1 MQQQQQDTADQS
13 QASAWDIRA
22 TKGKWNKVIEKK
34 EEGKGTFCVA
44 KEKIGQGEQLLTEE
58 PFMRQIDEKHKET
71 RCHYCF
77 GELNAGHPSSC
88 RDKDCQWK
96 TKYCSEDCE
105 RHAWTSGHQWL
116 CRFPEL
122 AKQDADIIFAVQG
135 YFISKSQKQDV
146 LPDLVSNRDSFGAT
160 LIKDYRDKLAQVA
173 PILDLT
179 DSAIDNIITILFQI
193 KCNAFAVKTAQ
204 SVDVAATFVVS
215 REFLTLGRAI
225 YYSASKVNHACDP
238 NALVSFGDG
247 AKNPCQLKIQ
257 CVKGPIE
264 KGNEITISYG
274 PLASV
279 HSKEDRL
286 KKLKEGYQF
295 DCKCGACKDAS
306 NKKSPE
312 SIYKCQICKKGRL
325 YRQQSKCGECGEEP
339 HWPYFIKTESEVE
352 VLKRKQD
359 FVKVYKLQSD
369 IYHDDALVLGQTA
382 DRIAMYACN
391 SGQWEIASNYA
402 IKSLTVARQVYGKL
416 SVEAAEEMMKLS
428 TILLNLCLTTGKRK
442 KEAIA
447 HIKGTIITYKIL
459 GLDKTMPE
467 DIDELEQM
475 MTHLMFMAL

>member
-1 MQQQQQDTADQS
+1 MQQQDTNQS
-13 QASAWDIRA
+13 STPAWDIQA
-22 TKGKWNKVIEKK
+22 SKGKWNKVVEKTK
-34 EEGKGTFCVA
+34 DGKGTFCVA
-44 KEKIGQGEQLLTEE
+44 REKINQGEQLLTEE
-58 PFMRQIDEKHKET
+58 PFMRQIDEKYKKT

-77 GELNAGHPSSC
+77 GELKGHNIRSC
-88 RDKDCQWK
+88 CSKDCQWK
-96 TKYCSEDCE
+96 AQYCSEECE
-105 RHAWTSGHQWL
+105 RRAWTKGHQWL

-122 AKQDADIIFAVQG
+122 SEQDADIVFAVEG
-135 YFISKSQKQDV
+135 YFVSKSQNQDI
-146 LPDLVSNRDSFGAT
+146 LLDFVSNRDSFDAS
-160 LIKDYRDKLAQVA
+160 LVKDYRDKLIKVA
-173 PILDLT
+173 SILDLT
-179 DSAIDNIITILFQI
+179 DSAIDSIITIIFQI

-204 SVDVAATFVVS
+204 SVDVDAALVVS

-225 YYSASKVNHACDP
+225 YLSASKVNHDCDP
-238 NALVSFGDG
+238 NAIVSFGDG
-247 AKNPCQLKIQ
+247 ATNPCLLKIQ
-257 CVKGPIE
+257 SVKGPIE
-264 KGNEITISYG
+264 KGTEITISYG
-274 PLASV
+274 PLASI
-279 HSKEDRL
+279 HSKDDRL

-295 DCKCGACKDAS
+295 ECKCNACKDTS

-325 YRQQSKCGECGEEP
+325 YRQQSKCGECGQEP
-339 HWPYFIKTESEVE
+339 HWPYFIKAEREVE
-352 VLKRKQD
+352 VLKQKQD
-359 FVKVYKLQSD
+359 FIKVFKLQSD
-369 IYHDDALVLGQTA
+369 IYHDDTLVLGQTA

-391 SGQWEIASNYA
+391 SGQWELASNYA
-402 IKSLTVARQVYGKL
+402 IMSLTVARKVYGKL

>member
-1 MQQQQQDTADQS
+1 MQQQGTDQS
-13 QASAWDIRA
+13 STPSRDIQAS
-22 TKGKWNKVIEKK
+22 KGKWNKVTEKK

-44 KEKIGQGEQLLTEE
+44 KEKINQGEQLLTEQ
-58 PFMRQIDEKHKET
+58 PFMRQIDEKYKKT

-77 GELNAGHPSSC
+77 GELDDATSRSC

-105 RHAWTSGHQWL
+105 RQAWTNGHQWL

-122 AKQDADIIFAVQG
+122 SKQDTDIIFAVQG
-135 YFISKSQKQDV
+135 YFVSKSQNQDI
-146 LPDLVSNRDSFGAT
+146 LPDLVSNRNSFDASH
-160 LIKDYRDKLAQVA
+160 IKDYRDKLAQA
-173 PILDLT
+173 AAILDLT

-204 SVDVAATFVVS
+204 SVDVDATFVVS

-225 YYSASKVNHACDP
+225 YLSASKVNHDCDP
-238 NALVSFGDG
+238 NAIVSFGDG
-247 AKNPCQLKIQ
+247 AKNLCQLKIQ

-295 DCKCGACKDAS
+295 ECKCSACKDTS

-325 YRQQSKCGECGEEP
+325 YRQQSKCGECGQEP

-359 FVKVYKLQSD
+359 FIKVFKLQSD
-369 IYHDDALVLGQTA
+369 IYHDDTLVLGQTA
-382 DRIAMYACN
+382 DRVAMYACN
-391 SGQWEIASNYA
+391 SGQWEVASNYA
-402 IKSLTVARQVYGKL
+402 IMSLTVARKVYGKL